1 MRIIGNNLTELNQKE
16 KKIEQ
21 SLPTFELSQLVH
33 IKNNE
38 EPQHHLLI
46 KAIQVPA
53 NKTIGKMGFS

>member
-1 MRIIGNNLTELNQKE
+1 LTESNQKE

-21 SLPTFELSQLVH
+21 SLPTFELSRLAH

-46 KAIQVPA
+46 KVIKVPA
-53 NKTIGKMGFS
+53 NKTIGKMGFN